1 MESLLFFFF
10 SSAQDQPQGLAHA
23 GRFLTTE
30 LPSVTSNIFFINT
43 VLTSKG
49 VNILSKLT
57 EVFYSLSL
65 LELNLADEQQCKNL
79 YKIITLTSKYRTH
92 CKSKFLSSLFYEE
105 TTHITIYTFSGENPT
120 EKGIRPHFPGQSQ
133 LRLTTESS
141 SVQLGY

>member
-1 MESLLFFFF
+1 MKVILQVLEQNTNGVTSVFF

-65 LELNLADEQQCKNL
+65 LALNLADE
-79 YKIITLTSKYRTH
+79 
-92 CKSKFLSSLFYEE
+92 
-105 TTHITIYTFSGENPT
+105 
-120 EKGIRPHFPGQSQ
+120 
-133 LRLTTESS
+133 
-141 SVQLGY
+141 